1 MASMLSRPLTTMTAQ
16 YKNSTTAYPTL
27 RTAAPTKPKPE
38 LKEAKT
44 PLTRRVYLYAD
55 ETGNLDYEGS
65 PNPQGGGASTY
76 FGFGTATSRQTTTER
91 TYSEAYTS
99 EQKVQKQASNS
110 PKAFMPATTPT
121 RHAVKCSPKSKNKPR
136 DSTQH
141 FSTSPTPTPTSKLQ
155 APCDCTKWPGTC
167 TSKKLPFRFQNQMTN
182 SSWSSLN
189 SEPKEFGKPP
199 TKQ

>member
-16 YKNSTTAYPTL
+16 YKNSTTASRTPL
-27 RTAAPTKPKPE
+27 TAAPTKPKPE

-76 FGFGTATSRQTTTER
+76 FGFGTATFQTDNHGEDLLGGLHLRAKGAKAGIKLTKGFHACDDSHKTR
-91 TYSEAYTS
+91 SEMFA
-99 EQKVQKQASNS
+99 EIQ
-110 PKAFMPATTPT
+110 
-121 RHAVKCSPKSKNKPR
+121 NKPR